1 MARKAAFYRGPEGR
15 ERADREREQAA
26 ARNEARKNQQDAPFR
41 FYCKVGETK
50 QFIICDDA
58 PDFFRYEHN
67 LKNPQTGK
75 WDTFTG
81 CVKEFD
87 HCAACE
93 VTGKESYYAM
103 YFTIIDLTPYET
115 RDGKTVDFS
124 RKLLVVK
131 PAQQKKFQR
140 MYDKAEAK
148 GNTLRGALIEV
159 TRDSDKDASIGNEI
173 ELLEYIEEDDMEAYT
188 RTWKDREGKKHT
200 EVSHEVLDYEAIFG
214 EPDAEQIR
222 ALVGG
227 EPVPGSRAH
236 ERSALGRSAVS
247 RKGAGRNTDDDDDD
261 EDGADDDAD
270 WDAPDRSA
278 TMKAKKPSRG
288 RGGSD
293 DDSEDDDD
301 APAPRK
307 AAVGRSGVKAKPAP
321 TKPRR
326 AKVEEDESEDDDADG
341 EEDAPAPRR
350 RAGSSTSGRPSVG
363 ATKPARKA
371 AVKDAAEE
379 DEEEDDDAEATN
391 RSNPRRL
398 KANRK

>member
-1 MARKAAFYRGPEGR
+1 MARKAAFYRGSEGR

-93 VTGKESYYAM
+93 VSGKESYYAM

-188 RTWKDREGKKHT
+188 RTWKDRDGKKHT
-200 EVSHEVLDYEAIFG
+200 EVCHEVLDYEDIFG

-236 ERSALGRSAVS
+236 ERSALGRAAVS
-247 RKGAGRNTDDDDDD
+247 RKSAGRRANDDDDDD
-261 EDGADDDAD
+261 DDDTDDDAD

-288 RGGSD
+288 RD
-293 DDSEDDDD
+293 DDDDGDSEDDD

-307 AAVGRSGVKAKPAP
+307 AAVGRGGVKAKPAP
-321 TKPRR
+321 AKRRR
-326 AKVEEDESEDDDADG
+326 ASAEEDESEDDDADG

-371 AVKDAAEE
+371 AVKGGDKEE
-379 DEEEDDDAEATN
+379 DEDDDAEVTN
-391 RSNPRRL
+391 RRNPRRL
-398 KANRK
+398 KANRR